1 MQGLSHDGGPRLRE
15 APMPSFDHASR
26 NNTADYWSAVTGILS
41 IQIVVLFALSVA
53 ALVYFNW
60 SSKAAVTEFM
70 ATGKPSVSEPGRL
83 PQSSPLQ
90 QAKNRTACPGKV

>member
-1 MQGLSHDGGPRLRE
+1 
-15 APMPSFDHASR
+15 MPSFDHASR

-53 ALVYFNW
+53 VIVYLNW
-60 SSKAAVTEFM
+60 SSKAAVREFM
-70 ATGKPSVSEPGRL
+70 ATGNPTVSEPIRP

-90 QAKNRTACPGKV
+90 HAKNRTACPGKV